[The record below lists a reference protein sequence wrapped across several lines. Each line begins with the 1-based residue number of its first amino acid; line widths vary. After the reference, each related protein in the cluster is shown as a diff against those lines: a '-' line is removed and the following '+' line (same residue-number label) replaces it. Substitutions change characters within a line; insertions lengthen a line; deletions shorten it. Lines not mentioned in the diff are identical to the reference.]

1 MKKET
6 LFNGAIFFLIIGLT
20 LVGWGIGKLFSRQC
34 EGIII
39 GVGWGLTI
47 SALILFKLFRR
58 RDAFE
63 KK

>member
-6 LFNGAIFFLIIGLT
+6 LFNWAIILLVVGPTLIGL
-20 LVGWGIGKLFSRQC
+20 GIGKLFGKEC

-39 GVGWGLTI
+39 GLGLGLTI
-47 SALILFKLFRR
+47 SALALLKIFRR